1 MQIDVPEKLGISDR
15 AGFHDATGAMLD
27 MLVTHL
33 LQVAAEVA
41 WGPAQARDLVAPGR
55 CLPGQ

>member
-1 MQIDVPEKLGISDR
+1 MPEKLGISDR